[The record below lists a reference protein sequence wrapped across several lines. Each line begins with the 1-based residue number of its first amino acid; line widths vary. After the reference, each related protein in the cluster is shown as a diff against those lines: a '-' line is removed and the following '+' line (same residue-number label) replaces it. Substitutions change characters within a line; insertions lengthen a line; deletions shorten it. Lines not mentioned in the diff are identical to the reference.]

1 MTNLVSFTTKGTIME
16 RVLVGIDGEAASQTA
31 VDWVIERA
39 QRAPLHV
46 KLLTAF
52 DMLTSDPTIDQDLLR
67 TTAKRIEGAA
77 PGTGVETELADRS
90 ILEALVERSADA
102 DLMVIGSHPHRKVR
116 SILTGALPSALVAR
130 SHCATVVVPDDWRP
144 GGRRIVLGVAD
155 DESSDTATRFAARE
169 AVAAGT
175 SLDAVHAWRLPQPSM
190 DAVSSII
197 VGPEEL
203 EAIHQELLQRVTDRL
218 GDAAPGVVV
227 RGVLRHGD
235 PAIEIDEVLDDTQL
249 LVLGTHGH
257 GPTLGA
263 LLGSKV
269 QHLLHHGGV
278 PVAVVPLEAR
288 VDA

>member
-1 MTNLVSFTTKGTIME
+1 MIME
-16 RVLVGIDGEAASQTA
+16 RILVGIDSEKASQTA

-39 QRAPLHV
+39 ERAPLHV
-46 KLLTAF
+46 KLVTAF
-52 DMLTSDPTIDQDLLR
+52 DLLTSDPTVDQELLG
-67 TTAKRIEGAA
+67 TTAKRIEASA
-77 PGTGVETELADRS
+77 PGTDVETEVADQS
-90 ILEALVERSADA
+90 ILEALIERSADA
-102 DLMVIGSHPHRKVR
+102 DLLVIGSHPHRKVR

-130 SHCATVVVPDDWRP
+130 AHCATVVVPDDWRS

-169 AVAAGT
+169 AVAADT
-175 SLDAVHAWRLPQPSM
+175 PLDAVHAWRLPQPSM
-190 DAVSSII
+190 DAVAALI

-203 EAIHQELLQRVTDRL
+203 GAIHQELLQRVTDRL
-218 GDAAPGVVV
+218 GGAAHGVVV

-235 PAIEIDEVLDDTQL
+235 AAMQIDDVLDDTRL
-249 LVLGTHGH
+249 LVLGTHGR

-278 PVAVVPLEAR
+278 PIAVVPLEAPVVEFAGAR
-288 VDA
+288 

>member
-1 MTNLVSFTTKGTIME
+1 MIME
-16 RVLVGIDGEAASQTA
+16 RILVGIDNEEASQTA

-39 QRAPLHV
+39 KHAPLQV
-46 KLLTAF
+46 KLVTAF
-52 DMLTSDPTIDQDLLR
+52 DMLTSDPPVDLDLLA
-67 TTAKRIEGAA
+67 TTASRVADSA
-77 PGTGVETELADRS
+77 PGTEVVTELVDQS
-90 ILEALVERSADA
+90 ILEALVERSTDA
-102 DLMVIGSHPHRKVR
+102 DLLVIGSHPHRKVR

-130 SHCATVVVPDDWRP
+130 SHCATVVVPDDWSP
-144 GGRRIVLGVAD
+144 GGHRIVLGVAD

-175 SLDAVHAWRLPQPSM
+175 SLDAVHAWRLPQASM
-190 DAVSSII
+190 DAVSSLI
-197 VGPEEL
+197 VGPDEL

-218 GDAAPGVVV
+218 GDAAPGVLV

-235 PAIEIDEVLDDTQL
+235 PAIEIEEVLDDTRL
-249 LVLGTHGH
+249 LVLGTHGR

-269 QHLLHHGGV
+269 QHLLHHGGI
-278 PVAVVPLEAR
+278 PVAVVPLAAR